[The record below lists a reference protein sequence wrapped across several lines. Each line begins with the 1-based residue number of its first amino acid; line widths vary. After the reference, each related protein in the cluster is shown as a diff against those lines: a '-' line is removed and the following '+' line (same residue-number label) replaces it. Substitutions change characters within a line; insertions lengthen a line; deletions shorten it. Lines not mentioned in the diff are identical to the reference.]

1 MKLLVTGCFGFIGYN
16 FINFINEN
24 HANDFEIIGIDSLNE
39 KYSELNRKTFEEKS
53 SNFEFYNLDINK
65 IQELEHKID
74 NVDVLINFA
83 AESHVDNSI
92 STPDKF
98 IDSNISGV
106 AKLIK
111 FAISKNTP
119 YFYHVSTDEVY
130 GSSEN
135 NFFFEGDKFN
145 PSSPYS
151 ASKASAELICNAFMH
166 TYGYEVL
173 MIRPANNY
181 GIYQQPE
188 KLIPFSISSLLS
200 GKNIELYGNGK
211 NIRHWLHVSDT
222 VSSILH
228 LIEKK
233 YSNGVFNIGSGEYY
247 ENIYVAEKILKHLDL
262 NKDRLIF
269 VEDRPGHDYR
279 YAINFDKLNKTGWK
293 PKRKFEDEIGKIVN
307 WYKSNENWWTEDFK
321 GINQRR
327 KNRLSFQ

>member
-16 FINFINEN
+16 FINYVNEN
-24 HANDFEIIGIDSLNE
+24 YFNDFEIIGVDSLNE
-39 KYSELNRKTFEEKS
+39 KYSELNRKTFVEKNN
-53 SNFEFYNLDINK
+53 NFEFYDLDINK

-106 AKLIK
+106 SKLIK
-111 FAISKNTP
+111 FAISKNIP
-119 YFYHVSTDEVY
+119 YFYHISTDEVY
-130 GSSEN
+130 GSSEKK
-135 NFFFEGDKFN
+135 FFFEDDKFN

-166 TYGYEVL
+166 TYGYEIL

-188 KLIPFSISSLLS
+188 KLIPYSISSLLS
-200 GKNIELYGNGK
+200 GKNIELYGDGRNV
-211 NIRHWLHVSDT
+211 RHWLHVSDT
-222 VSSILH
+222 VASILH

-233 YSNGVFNIGSGEYY
+233 YSNGVFNIGSAEYY
-247 ENIYVAEKILKHLDL
+247 ENLYVADKILKYLNL
-262 NKDRLIF
+262 NKDRLVF

-279 YAINFDKLNKTGWK
+279 YAVDFDKLKKTGWK
-293 PKRKFEDEIGKIVN
+293 PKKKFDDEIEKIVN
-307 WYKSNENWWTEDFK
+307 WYKSNESWWAEDFQ

-327 KNRLSFQ
+327 KNRLNFK

>member
-16 FINFINEN
+16 FINYINKN
-24 HANDFEIIGIDSLNE
+24 HFNDFEIVGIDSLNE
-39 KYSELNRKTFEEKS
+39 KYSELNRKTFVEKNN
-53 SNFEFYNLDINK
+53 NFEFYNLDINK

-74 NVDVLINFA
+74 NIDVLINFA

-111 FAISKNTP
+111 FAISKNIS

-130 GSSEN
+130 GSSEKI
-135 NFFFEGDKFN
+135 FFLENDKFN

-166 TYGYEVL
+166 TYGYEIL

-188 KLIPFSISSLLS
+188 KLIPYSISSLLS
-200 GKNIELYGNGK
+200 GKNIELYGDGRNV
-211 NIRHWLHVSDT
+211 RHWLHVSDT
-222 VSSILH
+222 VASILH

-233 YSNGVFNIGSGEYY
+233 YSNGVFNIGSAEYY
-247 ENIYVAEKILKHLDL
+247 ENLYVADKILKYLDL

-279 YAINFDKLNKTGWK
+279 YAVNFDKLKKTGWK
-293 PKRKFEDEIGKIVN
+293 PKKKFDDEIEKIVN
-307 WYKSNENWWTEDFK
+307 WYKSNESWWAEDFK
-321 GINQRR
+321 GINLRR
-327 KNRLSFQ
+327 KNRLNFQ

>member
-16 FINFINEN
+16 FINYINEN
-24 HANDFEIIGIDSLNE
+24 LSNDFEIIGIDSLNE
-39 KYSELNRKTFEEKS
+39 KYSELNRKTFVEKS
-53 SNFEFYNLDINK
+53 NNFEFYNLDINK
-65 IQELEHKID
+65 IQELKYKID

-111 FAISKNTP
+111 FAISKNIP
-119 YFYHVSTDEVY
+119 YFYHISTDEVY
-130 GSSEN
+130 GSSEK
-135 NFFFEGDKFN
+135 NFFFEDDKFN

-151 ASKASAELICNAFMH
+151 ASKASAELICNSFMH
-166 TYGYEVL
+166 TYGYEAL

-247 ENIYVAEKILKHLDL
+247 ENLYVAEKILNHLDL
-262 NKDRLIF
+262 KKDRLIF

-279 YAINFDKLNKTGWK
+279 YAVNFDKLMKTGWK
-293 PKRKFEDEIGKIVN
+293 PKRKFDDEIGKIVN
-307 WYKSNENWWTEDFK
+307 WYKSNENWWAEDFK

-327 KNRLSFQ
+327 KNRLNFQ